1 MLDTAITMNPEASP
15 QQILRT
21 IQTAEELNIST
32 CYIADQGFTLD
43 LYVTLSVAA
52 CNTSRIRLGPG
63 VTHPYTRHPVVTA
76 VSIASLDAFSGGRAF
91 LGIGAGGS
99 RSLVP
104 MQISRSKPLQL
115 SREVVEIA
123 RLLWKGEPVT
133 YEGEFFK
140 LKDAR
145 IGFPCR
151 PDIEIHWAARGPKM
165 LELGGELADV
175 NLLHAIPHFDLE
187 NVVAIVRRGAA
198 KAKRETKLQYAAMLV
213 YDDASR
219 AIARARTVYRL
230 VDSSDEVKEKLGL
243 SEDKINEMRQL
254 VTTSG
259 PKSAA
264 FLVSDEI
271 LNNYVIEGDSAMC
284 AQILQQKIID
294 LGLTGIT
301 IEVPDPTNSENH
313 LHFIADMLNSINKE
327 VIENK

>member
-1 MLDTAITMNPEASP
+1 MVHTAITMNPEATP
-15 QQILRT
+15 QQILKT
-21 IQTAEELNIST
+21 IQTVEKLGIKS

-43 LYVTLSVAA
+43 LYVTLTAAA
-52 CNTSRIRLGPG
+52 CHTKKIQLGPG

-76 VSIASLDAFSGGRAF
+76 VSIASLDAYSGGRAF

-104 MQISRSKPLQL
+104 MQIPRSKPLQL

-123 RLLWKGEPVT
+123 RLLWTGNPVT

-140 LKDAR
+140 IKDAQ

-151 PDIEIHWAARGPKM
+151 SDIEVHWAARGPKM

-175 NLLHAIPHFDLE
+175 NLLHGIPDFDLS
-187 NVVAIVRRGAA
+187 NVVATVLRGA
-198 KAKRETKLQYAAMLV
+198 TKTNRPTQLQYAAMLV

-243 SEDKINEMRQL
+243 SKAKIDEMRNL
-254 VTTSG
+254 VTTTG

-264 FLVSDEI
+264 YLVTDEI
-271 LNNYVIEGDSAMC
+271 LNHYVIEGTAETC
-284 AQILQQKIID
+284 AITLRQMVNQY
-294 LGLTGIT
+294 GLTGIT
-301 IEVPDPTNSENH
+301 FEIPDPTNTENH
-313 LHFIADMLNSINKE
+313 LKFVAELLRDLS
-327 VIENK
+327 